1 MAERALLWVCR
12 GKSDEVAMMGEPKF
26 SRSRTQTPTHPW
38 KQARIDEEHAL
49 KEKYGLKK
57 TGGMREIWREKSA
70 LRRHRNQAMKLIGRV
85 DASEGHYAKEKDQL
99 LESLFSKGLLVS
111 GADIGDVLEI
121 NVEHMLSR
129 RLQSVVYYRGLAPS
143 MRAARNLIVHGH
155 IRIGNQRLT
164 VPGYHIIK
172 EEEEHLQYSSNSPYA
187 DPDHPF
193 RKDIDQRRL
202 SASEEDEGG
211 FVQEDDGPSE
221 KFVEQIKKGAEA
233 APTVDDTI
241 PKEVE

>member
-1 MAERALLWVCR
+1 
-12 GKSDEVAMMGEPKF
+12 MGEPKF

-85 DASEGHYAKEKDQL
+85 DASEGHYAKEKSQL
-99 LESLFSKGLLVS
+99 LDSLFRKGLLVS
-111 GADIGDVLEI
+111 GAEIGDVLEI

-129 RLQSVVYYRGLAPS
+129 RLQSVVYYRGFAPS
-143 MRAARNLIVHGH
+143 MRASRNLIIHGH
-155 IRIGNQRLT
+155 ICIGKQRMT
-164 VPGYHIIK
+164 VPGYHVRK
-172 EEEEHLQYSSNSPYA
+172 EEEEHLQYTSGSPFA

-193 RKDIDQRRL
+193 RKDLDERRISDSGDEGHVQED
-202 SASEEDEGG
+202 SASEE
-211 FVQEDDGPSE
+211 
-221 KFVEQIKKGAEA
+221 FVEQIKRGAVD
-233 APTVDDTI
+233 APTVDDTV

>member
-1 MAERALLWVCR
+1 
-12 GKSDEVAMMGEPKF
+12 MGEPKF

-85 DASEGHYAKEKDQL
+85 DASEGHYAKEKIQL
-99 LESLFSKGLLVS
+99 LDSLFRKGLLVS
-111 GADIGDVLEI
+111 GAEIGDVLEI

-129 RLQSVVYYRGLAPS
+129 RLQSVVYYRGFAPS
-143 MRAARNLIVHGH
+143 MRASRNLIVHGH
-155 IRIGNQRLT
+155 ICIGNQRMS
-164 VPGYHIIK
+164 VPGYHVRK
-172 EEEEHLQYSSNSPYA
+172 EEEEHLHYTSSSPFA

-193 RKDIDQRRL
+193 RRDLDERRL
-202 SASEEDEGG
+202 SDSEDEGHVQEDSASEE
-211 FVQEDDGPSE
+211 
-221 KFVEQIKKGAEA
+221 FVEQIKRDAED
-233 APTVDDTI
+233 APTVDDTV